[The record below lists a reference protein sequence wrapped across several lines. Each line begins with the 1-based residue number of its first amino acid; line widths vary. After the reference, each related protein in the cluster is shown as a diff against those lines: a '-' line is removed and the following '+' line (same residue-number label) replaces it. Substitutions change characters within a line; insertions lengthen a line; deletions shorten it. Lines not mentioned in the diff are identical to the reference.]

1 MIAANQEETVPTS
14 RREFVRRAGF
24 SALAATGLSTT
35 LAGVAC
41 RADGT
46 DPDPIE
52 DAAANIAAAAPWFE
66 ISLAEWSLHRALG
79 AGEMT
84 NLDFITAARQT
95 YGIAGVEYVNV
106 FFFDKARDTAYLQ
119 QMRDRCD
126 SEGVESVLI
135 MCDNEGRLGDPDE
148 SARSAAVENHVKWVE
163 AAVFLGC
170 HAIRVNAASEGSWEE
185 QSALAADGLHRLA
198 LVGEQ
203 HGIDVIVENHGG
215 LSSNAAWLTE
225 TITRGDHPRLG
236 TLPDFGNF
244 RIAEGDWYDIYQG
257 VEELMPMAR
266 AVSAKSHDFDAD
278 GNETGKDYSRLL
290 ASVRDAG
297 YRGWVGIEY
306 EGQNAPEPDGI
317 RATKALLERVRA
329 ELAPGA

>member
-1 MIAANQEETVPTS
+1 M
-14 RREFVRRAGF
+14 
-24 SALAATGLSTT
+24 
-35 LAGVAC
+35 
-41 RADGT
+41 
-46 DPDPIE
+46 
-52 DAAANIAAAAPWFE
+52 
-66 ISLAEWSLHRALG
+66 

-84 NLDFITAARQT
+84 NLDFITEAHQT
-95 YGIAGVEYVNV
+95 YGIDGVEYVNV

-148 SARSAAVENHVKWVE
+148 AARAEAVENHVKWVE

-198 LVGEQ
+198 QVGEE

-225 TITRGDHPRLG
+225 TITRGDHARLG

-257 VEELMPMAR
+257 VEELMPMAK
-266 AVSAKSHDFDAD
+266 AVSAKSHDFAAD
-278 GNETGKDYSRLL
+278 GSEDAKDYLRLL
-290 ASVRDAG
+290 GIVRNAG

-306 EGQNAPEPDGI
+306 EGTNAPEPDGI
-317 RATKALLERVRA
+317 RATKALLEKVRE
-329 ELAPGA
+329 ELALMSEIPLAS